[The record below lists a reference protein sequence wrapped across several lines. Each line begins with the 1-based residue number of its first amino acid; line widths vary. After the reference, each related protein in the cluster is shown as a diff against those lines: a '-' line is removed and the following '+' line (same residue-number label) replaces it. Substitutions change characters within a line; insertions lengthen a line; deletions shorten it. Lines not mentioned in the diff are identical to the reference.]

1 MLALAVTRFGA
12 ANRRGSAALLAGL
25 VLRSRWS
32 AGFGVAR
39 LRRGISGKSG
49 CGRWTPRLPF
59 AENPTSSSTMYT
71 TLSAPSGAFA
81 GSNGAQSGTESRM
94 STFDHALKQ
103 LTHRNRLACRAAH
116 QIPRTWRASHP
127 ARNQTSHL
135 TGERLCRARPA
146 ALKVVIKSAYMES
159 PGSSGGQLSST
170 GALARAASS
179 ERVILR
185 WLTAGRTR
193 LPVVLGARNPG
204 SRVWGVTAGA
214 SSPGRRPEPSPAER
228 GHPRP

>member
-1 MLALAVTRFGA
+1 MECRFRRCSSPSGHLGEKWLRAMDSASSIRREPDVIEHDVHHVERAVR
-12 ANRRGSAALLAGL
+12 
-25 VLRSRWS
+25 
-32 AGFGVAR
+32 R
-39 LRRGISGKSG
+39 LRR
-49 CGRWTPRLPF
+49 L
-59 AENPTSSSTMYT
+59 
-71 TLSAPSGAFA
+71 
-81 GSNGAQSGTESRM
+81 NGAQSGTESRM

-185 WLTAGRTR
+185 WLAAGRTR